1 MLIPITSSDLLFKV
15 LSVLDFDRSW
25 MRKFQN
31 IQVAATWHNSL
42 IIYDLN

>member
-25 MRKFQN
+25 MHKFQN
-31 IQVAATWHNSL
+31 IQVAAT
-42 IIYDLN
+42 